1 VKRILLYCYSYYGP
15 AATKKVVGLAWQ
27 QGIEHPKI
35 YSILVHEDSSF
46 VSMIQANEIRFLP
59 RLLDVYLHL

>member
-1 VKRILLYCYSYYGP
+1 
-15 AATKKVVGLAWQ
+15 VVGLAWQ

-35 YSILVHEDSSF
+35 YSRLVHEDSSF

-59 RLLDVYLHL
+59 RLLDV